1 MFGGRFRKWFFA
13 RCLLPGA
20 SGRHERLVEGRKRG
34 LFAVLGPGQTVVEL
48 GPGTGPN
55 FAYFPASIR
64 WLGVEPNPYLRQR
77 LLTGQSREV
86 FESTKD
92 VPSGTA
98 DAVVSTLVLCSV
110 EDPGAMLREV
120 RRMLKP
126 GGVFLFLEHV
136 AAPEGCARRR
146 TQKRVRRVW
155 RWFGDGCDVCRETA
169 DELARAGFSAVEWQ
183 AFEVNELGP
192 AAPHIVG
199 RALN

>member
-34 LFAVLGPGQTVVEL
+34 LFAILGPGQTVVEL

-77 LLTGQSREV
+77 LLEDRSREV

-92 VPSGTA
+92 VPSGIA
-98 DAVVSTLVLCSV
+98 DAVISTLGAVFGGGSGGNAAGGSPDAEAGRRVSV
-110 EDPGAMLREV
+110 PGACGGAGRLR
-120 RRMLKP
+120 
-126 GGVFLFLEHV
+126 
-136 AAPEGCARRR
+136 
-146 TQKRVRRVW
+146 
-155 RWFGDGCDVCRETA
+155 
-169 DELARAGFSAVEWQ
+169 
-183 AFEVNELGP
+183 
-192 AAPHIVG
+192 
-199 RALN
+199 